1 MLPRLGHGA
10 RTSHQLLSLARRPW
24 PCPRQLDHLF
34 ELRLS
39 VPQSSRRSF
48 ASTPYRSARPSAE
61 HRIDRYIQSALEDM
75 DVRPPSAMPRP
86 AVSMTPRTAD
96 ASALSSLASA
106 RFAPGWHVVKANDRT
121 ILAPLAHARSVQR
134 LAHYRTRA
142 AQRPLWIDWIVLQA
156 GCSPVVVSLAKRRMR
171 LALRLALA
179 ARGVHKYGWRKEAVE
194 RAWAAN
200 RAARFGG
207 GEKKNTEKGQGSR
220 GGGVTPQQLE
230 ELRRE
235 AKVPVLTGTVWVTI
249 RKPLELIETPFEKL
263 RQMADR
269 LVGGLLERHEEA
281 GKSQGMS
288 RQPKKTGRKVERAS
302 RGSRNEDLDAEFED
316 LGPSLTKDGFF

>member
-1 MLPRLGHGA
+1 
-10 RTSHQLLSLARRPW
+10 
-24 PCPRQLDHLF
+24 
-34 ELRLS
+34 
-39 VPQSSRRSF
+39 
-48 ASTPYRSARPSAE
+48 
-61 HRIDRYIQSALEDM
+61 M

-106 RFAPGWHVVKANDRT
+106 RFAPGWHVVKANDRA
-121 ILAPLAHARSVQR
+121 ILTPLAHARSVQR

-179 ARGVHKYGWRKEAVE
+179 ARGVHKYGWPKEAVE
-194 RAWAAN
+194 GAWAAN

-207 GEKKNTEKGQGSR
+207 GGQENTETDQGSR
-220 GGGVTPQQLE
+220 GGGVTPQQQLE
-230 ELRRE
+230 RLRRE
-235 AKVPVLTGTVWVTI
+235 AKVPVLTGTVWMTI
-249 RKPLELIETPFEKL
+249 RKPQELIGTPFEKL

-281 GKSQGMS
+281 GKPVGLS

-302 RGSRNEDLDAEFED
+302 RGSRNEDLDAEFGD
-316 LGPSLTKDGFF
+316 LGPSLTKDDFF